1 MGSKR
6 KDYEL
11 EVQSKPK
18 SGLWT
23 YLKMDDTRHNY
34 FVCRCDCGRIRN
46 VRADTYL
53 DEVSGSCGCVAAAA
67 ASLRVKTH
75 GLSKHPMYEV
85 HHGML
90 RRCYNPERKDYKH
103 YGGRGITMQ
112 DSWLGVNGLENFI
125 VDMYPTYKEGLE
137 IDRKNVNGNYTKEN
151 CGWASRREQTN
162 NQRRNVTL
170 TFEGISLSCSEWAH
184 LLGISSKVI
193 GDRIDKLGWPV
204 EIALTKKFKLKNHIF
219 NVCGDVFTIKS
230 MKESFFKSM
239 PMNKY
244 LELVKRDET
253 GSIVSKL
260 LGVPVSREATRH
272 RTLSMET
279 ILDFLDFKNEVLT
292 DDFSLAVREKVS
304 RNRLGVQY
312 D

>member
-1 MGSKR
+1 LGSR
-6 KDYEL
+6 RRFYEL
-11 EVQSKPK
+11 EVKLKPK

-34 FVCRCDCGRIRN
+34 FVCQCDCGSVKN

-53 DEVSGSCGCVAAAA
+53 DEVSGSCGCLAAAA

-244 LELVKRDET
+244 LELVKRDST
-253 GSIVSKL
+253 GSITSWL
-260 LGVPVSREATRH
+260 LNIPVTREATH
-272 RTLSMET
+272 RNTNEIDDVLG
-279 ILDFLDFKNEVLT
+279 FLQFKNEILT
-292 DDFSLAVREKVS
+292 DDFSLSIREKVT
-304 RNRLGVQY
+304 RKQEGQQ
-312 D
+312 